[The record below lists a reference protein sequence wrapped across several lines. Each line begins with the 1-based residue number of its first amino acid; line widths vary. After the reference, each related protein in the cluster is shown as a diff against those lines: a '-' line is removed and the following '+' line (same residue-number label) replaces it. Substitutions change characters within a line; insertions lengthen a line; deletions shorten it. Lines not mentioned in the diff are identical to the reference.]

1 MPRRIEPQISDVL
14 VTILLAGL
22 AALQF
27 MHSELKIDLAYT
39 RTGLASGQY
48 WRLLSGH
55 FAHTNWSHLLLNL
68 PVLAVFYSLIRPQA
82 AALTTLYTLPAI
94 ALLSSLIL
102 YLCYPGLSWY
112 YGLSGV
118 LHGFGVLTA
127 AALISVRATVGWP
140 LLAVLTAKIAWEQS
154 PLYNDEAIAAVINA
168 RVATEAHL
176 SGAVAAVLLLAAA
189 WLFRHFQ
196 RK

>member
-1 MPRRIEPQISDVL
+1 MPKRIALQTSDAL
-14 VTILLAGL
+14 LLMLLAGL

-27 MHSELKIDLAYT
+27 MHSELNIDLAYT
-39 RTGLASGQY
+39 RNGLASGQY

-55 FAHTNWSHLLLNL
+55 FAHINWSHLLLNL
-68 PVLAVFYSLIRPQA
+68 PVLALFYSLIRAQA
-82 AALTTLYTLPAI
+82 TALTALCTLPVI
-94 ALLSSLIL
+94 ALISSLIL
-102 YLCYPGLSWY
+102 YACYPRLSWY

-127 AALISVRATVGWP
+127 AALISARTIVGWP

-154 PLYNDEAIAAVINA
+154 PRYNDAAIASIINA

-176 SGAVAAVLLLAAA
+176 SGAIAAVLLLAVAS
-189 WLFRHFQ
+189 LFRHFQ